1 MNTPFKMK
9 PGRGNMPKTGNGLPT
24 PLRQDH
30 GGDIEL
36 TKRYTKGRKKIQG
49 TKKYKVMSALKSLN
63 VDVATTKGY
72 LLRLNLSERKVCFQT
87 KE

>member
-36 TKRYTKGRKKIQG
+36 TKKWNEIF
-49 TKKYKVMSALKSLN
+49 
-63 VDVATTKGY
+63 VDASDVIFVHTLTDLCGN
-72 LLRLNLSERKVCFQT
+72 LLLHFFYS
-87 KE
+87 

>member
-36 TKRYTKGRKKIQG
+36 TKRYTKGV
-49 TKKYKVMSALKSLN
+49 KKYKEQRNKGN
-63 VDVATTKGY
+63 VDSVIK
-72 LLRLNLSERKVCFQT
+72 C
-87 KE
+87 